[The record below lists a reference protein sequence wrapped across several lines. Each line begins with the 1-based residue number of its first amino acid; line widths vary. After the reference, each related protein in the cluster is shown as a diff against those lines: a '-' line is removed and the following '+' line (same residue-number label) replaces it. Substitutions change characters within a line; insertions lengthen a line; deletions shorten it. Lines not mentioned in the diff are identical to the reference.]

1 LLSQKLVN
9 YIRSMSSSRGA
20 ALAAPSAEKDVLR
33 KLKPGPGLSRKAV
46 AIDQKLRIRVAL
58 AALAA
63 ELGFA
68 SVTVR
73 ALIRRAGV
81 STSTFYNHYD
91 SVEDCFASI
100 IVMTIGIL
108 IGDIEEAARHGI
120 DLLDGMQSGLRHLM
134 GHLAREPDLAQA
146 VFIESFAAGPRVRD
160 EMGTSIGRLEELM
173 TEAFSLAPRPAA
185 GTTHLAAG
193 LVAGVVATIRQ
204 TALTGR
210 TEELPEV
217 ADELLDWMLS
227 VAHEK
232 VVAFCNPRSRLA
244 GGIVGDRPPEIGA
257 VQTSRESVADVSGR
271 ATMTAAR
278 LAAANGLT
286 SLTSAK
292 IRQDAGLSRREF
304 ERHFT
309 GVEDCF
315 LGAVDSVAT
324 LAANAAEGSAEGSK
338 SWGTWTYKAMTT
350 LCSLAAGDRGLSRL
364 VLLDVT
370 AAGRPGLLRRA
381 QLIEQAAARIRQH
394 APADGRPSEL
404 TSAASVSAVWR
415 IAETE
420 VSAGRTK
427 QLPRLAP
434 VFAFMI
440 LASRRAGHHAQPVQP
455 PELTLA
461 TVGTSAASFAVSA
474 A

>member
-1 LLSQKLVN
+1 
-9 YIRSMSSSRGA
+9 MSSRDGA
-20 ALAAPSAEKDVLR
+20 ALAAPSAEKAVLR
-33 KLKPGPGLSRKAV
+33 KLKPGPGLTRRAV
-46 AIDQKLRIRVAL
+46 ATDQKLRLRVAL

-68 SVTVR
+68 AVTVR
-73 ALIRRAGV
+73 ALIGRAGI

-100 IVMTIGIL
+100 VVMTIGIL
-108 IGDIEEAARHGI
+108 IGDIEEAARHGV
-120 DLLDGMQSGLRHLM
+120 DLLDGMHSGLRHLM
-134 GHLAREPDLAQA
+134 GHLSREPDLAQA
-146 VFIESFAAGPRVRD
+146 VFVESFAAGPRVRD
-160 EMGTSIGRLEELM
+160 EMATAIGRLEALVAE
-173 TEAFSLAPRPAA
+173 TFTLAPRPAA

-193 LVAGVVATIRQ
+193 VVAGMVGTIRR

-210 TEELPEV
+210 ADELPGLT
-217 ADELLDWMLS
+217 DELLDWMLS
-227 VAHEK
+227 VAHEE
-232 VVAFCNPRSRLA
+232 VATFIPRSRPA
-244 GGIVGDRPPEIGA
+244 GGIVGDRLPEIGA
-257 VQTSRESVADVSGR
+257 VQTSRESVADASRR
-271 ATMTAAR
+271 ATMTTAR

-292 IRQDAGLSRREF
+292 IRKDAGLSRREF

-324 LAANAAEGSAEGSK
+324 LAADTAEASAEGST
-338 SWGTWTYKAMTT
+338 SWGRWSYTAMTT

-381 QLIEQAAARIRQH
+381 QLIERAAARIRQH

-404 TSAASVSAVWR
+404 ASTASVSAVWR

-427 QLPRLAP
+427 ELPRLAP
-434 VFAFMI
+434 VFTFMV
-440 LASRRAGHHAQPVQP
+440 LAARRTGSRARSVQP
-455 PELTLA
+455 PELALAPEITPVATL
-461 TVGTSAASFAVSA
+461 AVSA